1 MSKITA
7 PMLAKD
13 SKIIFFP
20 VLATP
25 KIDGIRA
32 LIINGKLVSRTFKPI
47 NNKKMAELLE
57 KILPEGAD
65 GEITCGETFQSSTS
79 AVMKKLGTE
88 SFDIPFT
95 FHMFDLISD
104 ELGEPYS
111 SRMEKLRN
119 YIPPFSSDLV
129 TICKLLPVPLS
140 CKNDLD
146 DFEAE
151 CLNQGYEGV
160 MLRKPDGK
168 YKCGR
173 STEKEGLLV
182 KVKQFCD
189 AEATIVGYTE
199 MQHNNNIQTK
209 NDLGF
214 SVRSSNKDKKSD
226 AGCLGAFLVKSD
238 LFDETFEIG
247 TGFDLSDRHTFW
259 RDKETLLNKVVKFK
273 YFPQGVKDRPRHPV
287 FLGFRDPSDI

>member
-1 MSKITA
+1 MSKISA

-13 SKIIFFP
+13 SKIIGFP

-47 NNKKMAELLE
+47 NNKKMVELLE

-65 GEITCGETFQSSTS
+65 GEITCGDTFQSSTS
-79 AVMKKLGTE
+79 SVMKKLGTE
-88 SFDIPFT
+88 TFDIPFT
-95 FHMFDLISD
+95 FHMFDLVTG
-104 ELGEPYS
+104 ELSEPYF
-111 SRMEKLRN
+111 SRIEKLRN
-119 YIPPFSSDLV
+119 YTIPFISDLV
-129 TICKLLPVPLS
+129 TVSKLLPVEIS
-140 CKNDLD
+140 CKDQLD
-146 DFEAE
+146 KFESD
-151 CLNQGYEGV
+151 CLDQGYEGV

-173 STEKEGLLV
+173 STEKEGLLL

-189 AEATIVGYTE
+189 SEATVVGYTE
-199 MQHNNNIQTK
+199 MQHNDNIQTK

-214 SVRSSNKDKKSD
+214 AVRSSNKEKKRD
-226 AGCLGAFLVKSD
+226 AGCLGALLVKSD
-238 LFDETFEIG
+238 LFDETFEVG

-259 RDKETLLNKVVKFK
+259 RDRESLLNKIVKFK